1 MNFEHDSQPESQE
14 KGFILVP
21 DPSQA
26 SGQTDSQPERQ
37 QTAFG
42 LETPEPETA
51 KQMTVEFS
59 PSENAG
65 QTDDTQRDAA
75 AQGQR
80 QQDKTSQSNQAQ
92 AAKHPKVKKTGLAVL
107 LGLCGL
113 SVAFGFIGLISTFT
127 EPKVAGILKE
137 FSSFSTSSNKAH
149 IAVLHIEGII
159 QDKNDTYDQ
168 EWLLTTIRDLSYDRS
183 VKAILLDINSPGGG
197 VYQSDEV
204 YLELLD
210 YKETSGNPVFAFLG
224 PLAASG
230 GYYIACAADYIVAN
244 RNTLTGSIGV
254 IAGQSVDLSQLLEKH
269 GVRVN
274 TFTAGRN
281 KDMLGISTPVTPEH
295 REIMQSM
302 ADECYYQFV
311 EIVAE
316 SRGLTMEE
324 TQELADGRIYTAWQ
338 ALDKGLIDVVGRF
351 DDALYYLREELD
363 DFSLDPVHY
372 YPEEEYAFMDYVFKN
387 MQALVS
393 RLIPAASASDRLLLE
408 AKETVIPDIPYPAYY
423 YQP

>member
-1 MNFEHDSQPESQE
+1 MIFEKDSQTEDQE

-21 DPSQA
+21 ESPLADSQA
-26 SGQTDSQPERQ
+26 DDRRTAQEMETAEPDSATQTAEQSQPEAMAQPDYSQQSSTAHDQRQ
-37 QTAFG
+37 HD
-42 LETPEPETA
+42 ETN
-51 KQMTVEFS
+51 QS
-59 PSENAG
+59 NH
-65 QTDDTQRDAA
+65 
-75 AQGQR
+75 AQGP
-80 QQDKTSQSNQAQ
+80 
-92 AAKHPKVKKTGLAVL
+92 KHAKVKKTGLLVL
-107 LGLCGL
+107 LVLCGL
-113 SVAFGFIGLISTFT
+113 SVFAGLKGLLSEHDISRSG
-127 EPKVAGILKE
+127 GILKE
-137 FSSFSTSSNKAH
+137 FTGFSTSSSKAH
-149 IAVLHIEGII
+149 IAVLHIEGTI

-168 EWLLTTIRDLSYDRS
+168 EWLLTTIRDLSYDRN

-210 YKETSGNPVFAFLG
+210 YKETSGNPVFAFFG

-244 RNTLTGSIGV
+244 RNTMTGSIGV
-254 IAGQSVDLSQLLEKH
+254 IAGQSVDLSQFMEKH

-295 REIMQSM
+295 REIMQSL

-324 TQELADGRIYTAWQ
+324 TLELADGRIYTAWQ
-338 ALDKGLIDVVGRF
+338 ALDRGLIDVVGRF
-351 DDALYYLREELD
+351 DDALYYLREKLD
-363 DFSLDPVHY
+363 DFSLEPVHY
-372 YPEEEYAFMDYVFKN
+372 YPEEDYAFMDYVFKN
-387 MQALVS
+387 MQALAS
-393 RLIPAASASDRLLLE
+393 RFVPTANASDHLLLE
-408 AKETVIPDIPYPAYY
+408 AKERMLPDISYPAYY

>member
-1 MNFEHDSQPESQE
+1 MIFEKDSQTEDQE

-21 DPSQA
+21 EPPLADSQA
-26 SGQTDSQPERQ
+26 DDRRTAQKMETAEPDSATQTAEQSQPEAMAQPDYSQQPSTAHDQRQ
-37 QTAFG
+37 HD
-42 LETPEPETA
+42 ETN
-51 KQMTVEFS
+51 QS
-59 PSENAG
+59 NH
-65 QTDDTQRDAA
+65 
-75 AQGQR
+75 AQGP
-80 QQDKTSQSNQAQ
+80 
-92 AAKHPKVKKTGLAVL
+92 KHAKVKKTGLLVL
-107 LGLCGL
+107 LVLCGL
-113 SVAFGFIGLISTFT
+113 SVFAGLKGLLSEHDISRSG
-127 EPKVAGILKE
+127 GILKE
-137 FSSFSTSSNKAH
+137 FTGFSTSSSKAH
-149 IAVLHIEGII
+149 IAVLHIEGTI

-168 EWLLTTIRDLSYDRS
+168 EWLLTTIRDLSYDRN

-210 YKETSGNPVFAFLG
+210 YKETSGNPVFAFFG

-244 RNTLTGSIGV
+244 RNTMTGSIGV
-254 IAGQSVDLSQLLEKH
+254 IAGQSVDLSQFMEKH

-295 REIMQSM
+295 REIMQSL

-311 EIVAE
+311 EIVTE

-324 TQELADGRIYTAWQ
+324 TLELADGRIYTAWQ
-338 ALDKGLIDVVGRF
+338 ALDRGLIDVVGRF
-351 DDALYYLREELD
+351 DDALYYLREKLD
-363 DFSLDPVHY
+363 DFSLEPVHY
-372 YPEEEYAFMDYVFKN
+372 YPEEDYAFMDYVFKN
-387 MQALVS
+387 MQALAS
-393 RLIPAASASDRLLLE
+393 RFVPTANASDHLLLE
-408 AKETVIPDIPYPAYY
+408 AKERMLPDISYPAYY

>member
-1 MNFEHDSQPESQE
+1 MIFEKDSQTADQE

-21 DPSQA
+21 EPPLADSQA
-26 SGQTDSQPERQ
+26 DDR
-37 QTAFG
+37 QTAQ
-42 LETPEPETA
+42 EMETA
-51 KQMTVEFS
+51 EPDSATQTAEQS
-59 PSENAG
+59 QQETIARPDYSQQPSTAH
-65 QTDDTQRDAA
+65 DQRQHDETNQSNH
-75 AQGQR
+75 AQGP
-80 QQDKTSQSNQAQ
+80 
-92 AAKHPKVKKTGLAVL
+92 KHAKVKKTGLLVL
-107 LGLCGL
+107 LVLCGL
-113 SVAFGFIGLISTFT
+113 SVFAGLKGLLSEHDISRSG
-127 EPKVAGILKE
+127 GILKE
-137 FSSFSTSSNKAH
+137 FTGFSTSSSKAH
-149 IAVLHIEGII
+149 IAVLHIEGTI

-168 EWLLTTIRDLSYDRS
+168 EWLLTTIRDLSYDRN

-210 YKETSGNPVFAFLG
+210 YKETSGNPVFAFFG

-244 RNTLTGSIGV
+244 RNTMTGSIGV
-254 IAGQSVDLSQLLEKH
+254 IAGQSVDLSQFMEKH

-295 REIMQSM
+295 REIMQSL

-324 TQELADGRIYTAWQ
+324 TLELADGRIYTAWQ
-338 ALDKGLIDVVGRF
+338 ALDRGLIDVVGRF
-351 DDALYYLREELD
+351 DDALYYLREKLD
-363 DFSLDPVHY
+363 DFNLEPVHY
-372 YPEEEYAFMDYVFKN
+372 YPEEDYAFMDYVFKN
-387 MQALVS
+387 MQALAS
-393 RLIPAASASDRLLLE
+393 RFVPTASATDSLLLE
-408 AKETVIPDIPYPAYY
+408 AKERMLPDISYPAYY

>member
-1 MNFEHDSQPESQE
+1 MLS
-14 KGFILVP
+14 
-21 DPSQA
+21 
-26 SGQTDSQPERQ
+26 
-37 QTAFG
+37 
-42 LETPEPETA
+42 
-51 KQMTVEFS
+51 
-59 PSENAG
+59 
-65 QTDDTQRDAA
+65 
-75 AQGQR
+75 
-80 QQDKTSQSNQAQ
+80 
-92 AAKHPKVKKTGLAVL
+92 L
-107 LGLCGL
+107 LN
-113 SVAFGFIGLISTFT
+113 
-127 EPKVAGILKE
+127 KE
-137 FSSFSTSSNKAH
+137 FSSFSGSSSNKAH
-149 IAVLHIEGII
+149 IAVLHIEGTI

-168 EWLLTTIRDLSYDRS
+168 EWLLTTIRDLSYDRN

-210 YKETSGNPVFAFLG
+210 YKETSGNPVFAFFG

-244 RNTLTGSIGV
+244 RNTMTGSIGV
-254 IAGQSVDLSQLLEKH
+254 IAGQSVDLSQFMEKH

-295 REIMQSM
+295 REIMQSL

-324 TQELADGRIYTAWQ
+324 TLELADGRIYTAWQ
-338 ALDKGLIDVVGRF
+338 ALDRGLIDVVGRF
-351 DDALYYLREELD
+351 DDALYYLREKLD
-363 DFSLDPVHY
+363 DFSLEPVHY
-372 YPEEEYAFMDYVFKN
+372 SPEEDYAFMDYVFKN

-393 RLIPAASASDRLLLE
+393 RFVPTANASDHLLLE
-408 AKETVIPDIPYPAYY
+408 AKERMLPDISYPAYY

>member
-1 MNFEHDSQPESQE
+1 MNFEHDSQTEDQE

-21 DPSQA
+21 ESSLADSQA
-26 SGQTDSQPERQ
+26 DDRRTAQEMETAETDSATQTAEQSQPEAMAQPDYSQ
-37 QTAFG
+37 QTSTAHDQRQHN
-42 LETPEPETA
+42 ETN
-51 KQMTVEFS
+51 QS
-59 PSENAG
+59 NH
-65 QTDDTQRDAA
+65 
-75 AQGQR
+75 AQG
-80 QQDKTSQSNQAQ
+80 T
-92 AAKHPKVKKTGLAVL
+92 KHTKVKKTGLLVL
-107 LGLCGL
+107 LVLCGL
-113 SVAFGFIGLISTFT
+113 SVFAGLKGLLSEHDISRSD
-127 EPKVAGILKE
+127 GILKE
-137 FSSFSTSSNKAH
+137 FSSFSGSSSNKAH
-149 IAVLHIEGII
+149 IAVLHIEGTI
-159 QDKNDTYDQ
+159 QDKSDTYDQ
-168 EWLLTTIRDLSYDRS
+168 EWLLTTIRDLSYDRN
-183 VKAILLDINSPGGG
+183 VQAILLDINSPGGG

-210 YKETSGNPVFAFLG
+210 YKETSGNPVYAFFG

-254 IAGQSVDLSQLLEKH
+254 IAGQSVDLSQFMEKH

-295 REIMQSM
+295 REIMQSL

-324 TQELADGRIYTAWQ
+324 TLELADGRIYTAWQ

-351 DDALYYLREELD
+351 DDALYYLREKLD
-363 DFSLDPVHY
+363 DFSLEPVHY
-372 YPEEEYAFMDYVFKN
+372 YPEEDYAFMDYVFKN
-387 MQALVS
+387 MQALAS
-393 RLIPAASASDRLLLE
+393 RFVPTASATDSLLLE
-408 AKETVIPDIPYPAYY
+408 AKERMLPDISYPAYY

>member
-1 MNFEHDSQPESQE
+1 MNFEHDSQTEDQE

-21 DPSQA
+21 ESPFDYSQA
-26 SGQTDSQPERQ
+26 DDRRTAQEMEPAEPESATQTAEQSQPEAMAQPDYSQ
-37 QTAFG
+37 Q
-42 LETPEPETA
+42 
-51 KQMTVEFS
+51 S
-59 PSENAG
+59 S
-65 QTDDTQRDAA
+65 A
-75 AQGQR
+75 AQGQS
-80 QQDKTSQSNQAQ
+80 QHDKTNQSNHAQ
-92 AAKHPKVKKTGLAVL
+92 GTKHAKVKKTGLAVL
-107 LGLCGL
+107 LALCGL
-113 SVAFGFIGLISTFT
+113 SVAFGFWGLIS
-127 EPKVAGILKE
+127 EPTTSKSGGFFQE
-137 FSSFSTSSNKAH
+137 FPSFSPSSNKAH
-149 IAVLHIEGII
+149 IAVLHIEGVI
-159 QDKNDTYDQ
+159 QDKSDTYDQ
-168 EWLLTTIRDLSYDRS
+168 EWLLTTIRDLSYDRN

-210 YKETSGNPVFAFLG
+210 YKETSGNPVFAFFG

-295 REIMQSM
+295 RKIMQSM

-324 TQELADGRIYTAWQ
+324 TLELADGRIYTAWQ
-338 ALDKGLIDVVGRF
+338 ALDRGLIDVVGRF
-351 DDALYYLREELD
+351 DDALYYLREELE
-363 DFSLDPVHY
+363 DFSLEPVHY
-372 YPEEEYAFMDYVFKN
+372 YPEEDYAFMDYVFKN
-387 MQALVS
+387 MQTLISRFVPMANAL
-393 RLIPAASASDRLLLE
+393 DNLLLE
-408 AKETVIPDIPYPAYY
+408 AKERMLPDISYPAYY

>member
-1 MNFEHDSQPESQE
+1 MNFEHDSQTEDQE

-21 DPSQA
+21 ESSLADSQA
-26 SGQTDSQPERQ
+26 DDRRTAQEMETAEPDSATQTAEQSQPEAMAQPDYSQ
-37 QTAFG
+37 QTS
-42 LETPEPETA
+42 T
-51 KQMTVEFS
+51 
-59 PSENAG
+59 
-65 QTDDTQRDAA
+65 
-75 AQGQR
+75 AQGQS
-80 QQDKTSQSNQAQ
+80 QHDKTNQSNHAQ
-92 AAKHPKVKKTGLAVL
+92 GTKHTKVKKTGLAVL
-107 LGLCGL
+107 LALCGL
-113 SVAFGFIGLISTFT
+113 SVAFGFWGLIS
-127 EPKVAGILKE
+127 EPTTSKTSSILKE
-137 FSSFSTSSNKAH
+137 FSSFSGSSSNKAH
-149 IAVLHIEGII
+149 IAVLHIEGTI

-168 EWLLTTIRDLSYDRS
+168 EWLLTTIRDLSYDRN

-210 YKETSGNPVFAFLG
+210 YKETSGNPVYAFFG

-254 IAGQSVDLSQLLEKH
+254 IAGQSVDLSQFMEKH

-274 TFTAGRN
+274 TFIAGRN

-295 REIMQSM
+295 REIMQSL

-324 TQELADGRIYTAWQ
+324 TLELADGRIYTAWQ
-338 ALDKGLIDVVGRF
+338 ALDRGLIDVVGRF
-351 DDALYYLREELD
+351 DDALYYLREKLD
-363 DFSLDPVHY
+363 DFSLEPVHY
-372 YPEEEYAFMDYVFKN
+372 YPEEDYAFMDYVFKN

-393 RLIPAASASDRLLLE
+393 RFVPTANASDHLLLE
-408 AKETVIPDIPYPAYY
+408 AKERMLPDISYPAYY

>member
-1 MNFEHDSQPESQE
+1 MIFEKDSQTEDQE

-21 DPSQA
+21 EPPLADSQA
-26 SGQTDSQPERQ
+26 DDRQTAQEMEPAEPESATQTAEQSQPEAMAQHNHNQQGSAAHDQRQ
-37 QTAFG
+37 HN
-42 LETPEPETA
+42 ETN
-51 KQMTVEFS
+51 QS
-59 PSENAG
+59 NH
-65 QTDDTQRDAA
+65 
-75 AQGQR
+75 AQGP
-80 QQDKTSQSNQAQ
+80 
-92 AAKHPKVKKTGLAVL
+92 KHAKVKKTGLLVL
-107 LGLCGL
+107 LVLCGL
-113 SVAFGFIGLISTFT
+113 SVFAGLKGLLSEHDISRSD
-127 EPKVAGILKE
+127 GILKE
-137 FSSFSTSSNKAH
+137 FTGFSTSSSKAH
-149 IAVLHIEGII
+149 IAVLHIEGTI

-168 EWLLTTIRDLSYDRS
+168 EWLLTTIRDLSYDRN
-183 VKAILLDINSPGGG
+183 VQAILLDINSPGGG

-210 YKETSGNPVFAFLG
+210 YKETSGNPVYAFFG

-254 IAGQSVDLSQLLEKH
+254 IAGQSVDLSQFMEKH

-295 REIMQSM
+295 REIMQSL

-324 TQELADGRIYTAWQ
+324 TLELADGRIYTAWQ
-338 ALDKGLIDVVGRF
+338 ALDRGLIDVVGRF
-351 DDALYYLREELD
+351 DDALYYLREKLD
-363 DFSLDPVHY
+363 DFSLEPVHY
-372 YPEEEYAFMDYVFKN
+372 YPEEDYAFMDYVFKN
-387 MQALVS
+387 MQTLAS
-393 RLIPAASASDRLLLE
+393 RFVPTANATDSLLLE
-408 AKETVIPDIPYPAYY
+408 AKERMLPDISYPAYY

>member
-1 MNFEHDSQPESQE
+1 MIFEKDSQTEDQE

-21 DPSQA
+21 EPPLADSQA
-26 SGQTDSQPERQ
+26 DDR
-37 QTAFG
+37 QTAQ
-42 LETPEPETA
+42 EMEPAEPESATQTA
-51 KQMTVEFS
+51 EQPQQETIARPDYS
-59 PSENAG
+59 QQPSTAH
-65 QTDDTQRDAA
+65 DQRQHDETNQSNH
-75 AQGQR
+75 AQGP
-80 QQDKTSQSNQAQ
+80 
-92 AAKHPKVKKTGLAVL
+92 KHAKVKKTGLLVL
-107 LGLCGL
+107 LVLCGL
-113 SVAFGFIGLISTFT
+113 SVFAGLKGLLSEHDISRSG
-127 EPKVAGILKE
+127 GILKE
-137 FSSFSTSSNKAH
+137 FTGFSTSSSKAH
-149 IAVLHIEGII
+149 IAVLHIEGTI

-168 EWLLTTIRDLSYDRS
+168 EWLLTTIRDLSYDRN

-210 YKETSGNPVFAFLG
+210 YKETSGNPVFAFFG

-244 RNTLTGSIGV
+244 RNTMTGSIGV
-254 IAGQSVDLSQLLEKH
+254 IAGQSVDLSQFMEKH

-295 REIMQSM
+295 REIMQSL

-324 TQELADGRIYTAWQ
+324 TLELADGRIYTAWQ
-338 ALDKGLIDVVGRF
+338 ALDRGLIDVVGRF
-351 DDALYYLREELD
+351 DDALYYLREKLD
-363 DFSLDPVHY
+363 DFSLEPVHY
-372 YPEEEYAFMDYVFKN
+372 YPEEDYAFMDYVFKN
-387 MQALVS
+387 MQALAS
-393 RLIPAASASDRLLLE
+393 RFVPPANASDHLLLE
-408 AKETVIPDIPYPAYY
+408 AKGRMLPDISYPAYY

>member
-1 MNFEHDSQPESQE
+1 MNFEHDSQTEDQE

-21 DPSQA
+21 ESSLADSQA
-26 SGQTDSQPERQ
+26 DDRRTAQEMETAEPESATQTAEQPQQETIAQPDYSQ
-37 QTAFG
+37 QTS
-42 LETPEPETA
+42 T
-51 KQMTVEFS
+51 
-59 PSENAG
+59 
-65 QTDDTQRDAA
+65 
-75 AQGQR
+75 AQGQS
-80 QQDKTSQSNQAQ
+80 QHDKTNQSNHAQ
-92 AAKHPKVKKTGLAVL
+92 GPKHAKVKKTGLLVL
-107 LGLCGL
+107 LVLCGL
-113 SVAFGFIGLISTFT
+113 SVFAGLKGLLSEHDISRSD
-127 EPKVAGILKE
+127 GILKE
-137 FSSFSTSSNKAH
+137 FTGFSTSSSKAH
-149 IAVLHIEGII
+149 IAVLHIEGTI

-168 EWLLTTIRDLSYDRS
+168 EWLLTTIRDLSYDRN

-210 YKETSGNPVFAFLG
+210 YKETSGNPVYAFFG

-254 IAGQSVDLSQLLEKH
+254 IAGQSVDLSQFMEKH

-295 REIMQSM
+295 REIMQSL

-324 TQELADGRIYTAWQ
+324 TLELADGRIYTAWQ
-338 ALDKGLIDVVGRF
+338 ALDRGLIDVVGRF
-351 DDALYYLREELD
+351 DDALYYLREKLD
-363 DFSLDPVHY
+363 DFSLEPVHY
-372 YPEEEYAFMDYVFKN
+372 YPEEDYAFMDYVFKN
-387 MQALVS
+387 MQALAS
-393 RLIPAASASDRLLLE
+393 RFVPTASATDSLLLE
-408 AKETVIPDIPYPAYY
+408 AKERMLPDISYPAYY

>member
-1 MNFEHDSQPESQE
+1 MIFEKDSQTEDQE

-21 DPSQA
+21 EPPLADSQA
-26 SGQTDSQPERQ
+26 DDR
-37 QTAFG
+37 QTAQ
-42 LETPEPETA
+42 EMEPAEPESATQTA
-51 KQMTVEFS
+51 EQPQQETIARS
-59 PSENAG
+59 DYSQQPSAAHN
-65 QTDDTQRDAA
+65 QRQHNKTNQSNH
-75 AQGQR
+75 AQGP
-80 QQDKTSQSNQAQ
+80 
-92 AAKHPKVKKTGLAVL
+92 KHAKVKKTGLLVL
-107 LGLCGL
+107 LVLCGL
-113 SVAFGFIGLISTFT
+113 SVFAGLKGLLSEHDISRSD
-127 EPKVAGILKE
+127 GILKE
-137 FSSFSTSSNKAH
+137 FTGFSTPSSKAH
-149 IAVLHIEGII
+149 IAVLHIEGTI

-168 EWLLTTIRDLSYDRS
+168 EWLLTTIRDLSYDRN

-210 YKETSGNPVFAFLG
+210 YKETSGNPVFAFFG

-254 IAGQSVDLSQLLEKH
+254 IAGQSVDLSQFMEKH

-295 REIMQSM
+295 REIMQSL

-324 TQELADGRIYTAWQ
+324 TLELADGRIYTAWQ
-338 ALDKGLIDVVGRF
+338 ALDRGLIDVVGRF
-351 DDALYYLREELD
+351 DDALYYLREKLD
-363 DFSLDPVHY
+363 DFSLEPVHY
-372 YPEEEYAFMDYVFKN
+372 YPEEDYAFMDYVFKN
-387 MQALVS
+387 MQALAS
-393 RLIPAASASDRLLLE
+393 RFVPTANASDHLLLE
-408 AKETVIPDIPYPAYY
+408 AKERMLPDISYPAYY

>member
-1 MNFEHDSQPESQE
+1 MIFEKDSQTEDQE

-21 DPSQA
+21 ESSLADSQA
-26 SGQTDSQPERQ
+26 DDRRTAQEMETAEPESATQTAEQSQPEAMAQPDYNQQGSAAHDQRQ
-37 QTAFG
+37 HN
-42 LETPEPETA
+42 ETN
-51 KQMTVEFS
+51 QS
-59 PSENAG
+59 NH
-65 QTDDTQRDAA
+65 
-75 AQGQR
+75 AQG
-80 QQDKTSQSNQAQ
+80 T
-92 AAKHPKVKKTGLAVL
+92 KHTKVKKTGLLVL
-107 LGLCGL
+107 LVLCGL
-113 SVAFGFIGLISTFT
+113 SVFAGLKGLLSEHDISRSD
-127 EPKVAGILKE
+127 GILKE
-137 FSSFSTSSNKAH
+137 FSSFSGSSSNKAH
-149 IAVLHIEGII
+149 IAVLHIEGTI
-159 QDKNDTYDQ
+159 QDKSDTYDQ
-168 EWLLTTIRDLSYDRS
+168 EWLLTTIRDLSYDRN
-183 VKAILLDINSPGGG
+183 VQAILLDINSPGGG

-210 YKETSGNPVFAFLG
+210 YKETSGNPVYAFFG

-254 IAGQSVDLSQLLEKH
+254 IAGQSVDLSQFMEKH

-295 REIMQSM
+295 REIMQSL

-324 TQELADGRIYTAWQ
+324 TLELADGRIYTAWQ
-338 ALDKGLIDVVGRF
+338 ALDRGLIDVVGRF
-351 DDALYYLREELD
+351 DDALYYLREKLD
-363 DFSLDPVHY
+363 DFSLEPVHY
-372 YPEEEYAFMDYVFKN
+372 YPEEDYAFMDYVFKN
-387 MQALVS
+387 IQALAS
-393 RLIPAASASDRLLLE
+393 RFVPTASATDHLLLE
-408 AKETVIPDIPYPAYY
+408 AKERMLPDISYPAYY

>member
-1 MNFEHDSQPESQE
+1 MIFEKDSQTVDQE

-21 DPSQA
+21 EPPLADSQA
-26 SGQTDSQPERQ
+26 DDRQTAQEMEPAEPESDTQTAEQSQPEAMAQPDYSQQPSAAHDQRQ
-37 QTAFG
+37 HN
-42 LETPEPETA
+42 ETN
-51 KQMTVEFS
+51 QS
-59 PSENAG
+59 NH
-65 QTDDTQRDAA
+65 
-75 AQGQR
+75 AQGP
-80 QQDKTSQSNQAQ
+80 
-92 AAKHPKVKKTGLAVL
+92 KHAKVKKTGLLVL
-107 LGLCGL
+107 LVLCGL
-113 SVAFGFIGLISTFT
+113 SVFAGLKGLLSEHDISRSD
-127 EPKVAGILKE
+127 GILKE
-137 FSSFSTSSNKAH
+137 FTGFSTPSSKAH
-149 IAVLHIEGII
+149 IAVLHIEGTI

-168 EWLLTTIRDLSYDRS
+168 EWLLTTIRDLSYDRN
-183 VKAILLDINSPGGG
+183 VQAILLDINSPGGG

-210 YKETSGNPVFAFLG
+210 YKETSGNPVYAFFG

-254 IAGQSVDLSQLLEKH
+254 IAGQSVDLSQFMEKH

-295 REIMQSM
+295 REIMQSL

-324 TQELADGRIYTAWQ
+324 TLELADGRIYTAWQ
-338 ALDKGLIDVVGRF
+338 ALDRGLIDVVGRF
-351 DDALYYLREELD
+351 DDALYYLREKLD
-363 DFSLDPVHY
+363 DFSLEPVHY
-372 YPEEEYAFMDYVFKN
+372 SPEEDYAFMDYVFKN
-387 MQALVS
+387 MQALAS
-393 RLIPAASASDRLLLE
+393 RFVPTASATDSLLLE
-408 AKETVIPDIPYPAYY
+408 AKERMLPDISYPAYY

>member
-1 MNFEHDSQPESQE
+1 MIFEKDSQTEDQE

-21 DPSQA
+21 EPPLADSQA
-26 SGQTDSQPERQ
+26 DDR
-37 QTAFG
+37 QTAQ
-42 LETPEPETA
+42 EMEPAEPE
-51 KQMTVEFS
+51 S
-59 PSENAG
+59 
-65 QTDDTQRDAA
+65 A
-75 AQGQR
+75 AQTAEQPQQETIARSDYSQQPSAAHNQR
-80 QQDKTSQSNQAQ
+80 QHNETNQSNHAQ
-92 AAKHPKVKKTGLAVL
+92 GPKHAKVKKTGLLVL
-107 LGLCGL
+107 LVLCGL
-113 SVAFGFIGLISTFT
+113 SVFAGLKGLLSEHDISRSD
-127 EPKVAGILKE
+127 GILKE
-137 FSSFSTSSNKAH
+137 FTGFSTPSSKAH
-149 IAVLHIEGII
+149 IAVLHIEGTI

-168 EWLLTTIRDLSYDRS
+168 EWLLTTIRDLSYDRN
-183 VKAILLDINSPGGG
+183 VQAILLDINSPGGG

-210 YKETSGNPVFAFLG
+210 YKETSGNPVYAFFG

-244 RNTLTGSIGV
+244 RNTMTGSIGV
-254 IAGQSVDLSQLLEKH
+254 IAGQSVDLSQFMEKH

-295 REIMQSM
+295 REIMQSL

-324 TQELADGRIYTAWQ
+324 TLELADGRIYTAWQ
-338 ALDKGLIDVVGRF
+338 ALDRGLIDVVGRF
-351 DDALYYLREELD
+351 DDALYYLREKLD
-363 DFSLDPVHY
+363 DFSLEPVHY
-372 YPEEEYAFMDYVFKN
+372 YPEEDYAFMDYVFKN
-387 MQALVS
+387 MQALAS
-393 RLIPAASASDRLLLE
+393 RFVPTANATDSLLLE
-408 AKETVIPDIPYPAYY
+408 AKERMLPDISYPAYY

>member
-1 MNFEHDSQPESQE
+1 MDFEKNPQTESQE
-14 KGFILVP
+14 KDFILVP
-21 DPSQA
+21 EPSQA
-26 SGQTDSQPERQ
+26 DGQPDSQPKQ
-37 QTAFG
+37 QATFE
-42 LETPEPETA
+42 LETPEPA
-51 KQMTVEFS
+51 KQMTAEF
-59 PSENAG
+59 PQAENAG
-65 QTDDTQRDAA
+65 QPHNTQQDTA
-75 AQGQR
+75 AQDQN
-80 QQDKTSQSNQAQ
+80 QQDNTNQAKQ
-92 AAKHPKVKKTGLAVL
+92 APKPPRVRKTGLMVL

-113 SVAFGFIGLISTFT
+113 SVAFGLIGLTSQFT
-127 EPKVAGILKE
+127 APRDGGFLKE
-137 FSSFSTSSNKAH
+137 FSSFSGNSSNREH
-149 IAVLHIEGII
+149 IAVLHIEGTI

-168 EWLLTTIRDLSYDRS
+168 EWLLTTIRDLSYNRN
-183 VKAILLDINSPGGG
+183 VRAILLDINSPGGG

-210 YKETSGNPVFAFLG
+210 YKETSGNPVFAFFG

-244 RNTLTGSIGV
+244 RNTMTGSIGV

-281 KDMLGISTPVTPEH
+281 KDMLGINTPVTPEH
-295 REIMQSM
+295 QEIMQSM

-316 SRGLTMEE
+316 SRSLTMEE
-324 TQELADGRIYTAWQ
+324 TLELADGRIYTAWQ
-338 ALDKGLIDVVGRF
+338 ALDRGLIDVVGRF
-351 DDALYYLREELD
+351 DDALYYLREELE
-363 DFSLDPVHY
+363 DFSLEPVHY

-387 MQALVS
+387 MS
-393 RLIPAASASDRLLLE
+393 SIFSSLIPAASASDSLLME
-408 AKETVIPDIPYPAYY
+408 AKETVIPDISYPAYY

>member
-1 MNFEHDSQPESQE
+1 MIFEKDSQTEDQE

-21 DPSQA
+21 EPPLADSQA
-26 SGQTDSQPERQ
+26 DDR
-37 QTAFG
+37 QTAQ
-42 LETPEPETA
+42 EMEPAEPESATQTA
-51 KQMTVEFS
+51 EQPQQETIARS
-59 PSENAG
+59 DYSQQHSAAH
-65 QTDDTQRDAA
+65 DQRQHNETNQSNH
-75 AQGQR
+75 AQGP
-80 QQDKTSQSNQAQ
+80 
-92 AAKHPKVKKTGLAVL
+92 KHAKVKKTGLLVL
-107 LGLCGL
+107 LVLCGL
-113 SVAFGFIGLISTFT
+113 SVFAGLKGLLSEHDISRSD
-127 EPKVAGILKE
+127 GILKE
-137 FSSFSTSSNKAH
+137 FTGFSTSSSKAH
-149 IAVLHIEGII
+149 IAVLHIEGTI

-168 EWLLTTIRDLSYDRS
+168 EWLLTTIRDLSYDRN
-183 VKAILLDINSPGGG
+183 VQAILLDINSPGGG

-210 YKETSGNPVFAFLG
+210 YKETSGNPVYAFFG

-254 IAGQSVDLSQLLEKH
+254 IAGQSVDLSQFMEKH

-295 REIMQSM
+295 REIMQSL

-324 TQELADGRIYTAWQ
+324 TLELADGRIYTAWQ
-338 ALDKGLIDVVGRF
+338 ALDRGLIDVVGRF
-351 DDALYYLREELD
+351 DDALYYLREKLD
-363 DFSLDPVHY
+363 DFSLEPVHY
-372 YPEEEYAFMDYVFKN
+372 YPEEDYAFMDYVFKN
-387 MQALVS
+387 MQTLAS
-393 RLIPAASASDRLLLE
+393 RFVPTASATDSLLLE
-408 AKETVIPDIPYPAYY
+408 AKERMLPDISYPAYY

>member
-1 MNFEHDSQPESQE
+1 MIFEKDSQTVDQE

-21 DPSQA
+21 EPPLADSQA
-26 SGQTDSQPERQ
+26 DDR
-37 QTAFG
+37 QTAQ
-42 LETPEPETA
+42 EMEPAEPESATQTA
-51 KQMTVEFS
+51 EQPQQETIARPDYCQQ
-59 PSENAG
+59 PSAAH
-65 QTDDTQRDAA
+65 DQRQHDETNQSNH
-75 AQGQR
+75 AQGP
-80 QQDKTSQSNQAQ
+80 
-92 AAKHPKVKKTGLAVL
+92 KHAKVKKTGLLVL
-107 LGLCGL
+107 LVLCGL
-113 SVAFGFIGLISTFT
+113 SVFAGLKGLLSEHDISRSD
-127 EPKVAGILKE
+127 GILKE
-137 FSSFSTSSNKAH
+137 FTGFSTSSNKAH
-149 IAVLHIEGII
+149 IAVLHIEGTI

-168 EWLLTTIRDLSYDRS
+168 EWLLTTIRDLSYDRN
-183 VKAILLDINSPGGG
+183 VEAILLDINSPGGG

-210 YKETSGNPVFAFLG
+210 YKETSGNPVFAFFG

-244 RNTLTGSIGV
+244 RNTMTGSIGV
-254 IAGQSVDLSQLLEKH
+254 IAGQSVDLSQFMEKH

-295 REIMQSM
+295 REIMQSL

-324 TQELADGRIYTAWQ
+324 TLELADGRIYTAWQ
-338 ALDKGLIDVVGRF
+338 ALDRGLIDVVGRF
-351 DDALYYLREELD
+351 DDALYYLREKLD
-363 DFSLDPVHY
+363 DFSLEPVHY
-372 YPEEEYAFMDYVFKN
+372 SPEEDYAFMDYVFKN
-387 MQALVS
+387 MQALAS
-393 RLIPAASASDRLLLE
+393 RFVPTASATDSLLLE
-408 AKETVIPDIPYPAYY
+408 AKERMLPDISYPAYY

>member
-1 MNFEHDSQPESQE
+1 MIFEKDSQTVDQE

-21 DPSQA
+21 EPPLADSQA
-26 SGQTDSQPERQ
+26 DDR
-37 QTAFG
+37 QTAQ
-42 LETPEPETA
+42 EMEPAEPESATQTA
-51 KQMTVEFS
+51 EQPQQETMAQHNHNQQGS
-59 PSENAG
+59 AAH
-65 QTDDTQRDAA
+65 DQRQHNETNQSNH
-75 AQGQR
+75 AQGP
-80 QQDKTSQSNQAQ
+80 
-92 AAKHPKVKKTGLAVL
+92 KHAKVKKTGLLVL
-107 LGLCGL
+107 LVLCGL
-113 SVAFGFIGLISTFT
+113 SVFAGLKGLLSEHDISRSD
-127 EPKVAGILKE
+127 GILKE
-137 FSSFSTSSNKAH
+137 FTGFSTPSSKAH
-149 IAVLHIEGII
+149 IAVLHIEGTI

-168 EWLLTTIRDLSYDRS
+168 EWLLTTIRDLSYDRN
-183 VKAILLDINSPGGG
+183 VQAILLDINSPGGG

-210 YKETSGNPVFAFLG
+210 YKETSGNPVYAFFG

-254 IAGQSVDLSQLLEKH
+254 IAGQSVDLSQFMEKH

-295 REIMQSM
+295 REIMQSL

-324 TQELADGRIYTAWQ
+324 TLELADGRIYTAWQ
-338 ALDKGLIDVVGRF
+338 ALDRGLIDVVGRF
-351 DDALYYLREELD
+351 DDALYYLREKLD
-363 DFSLDPVHY
+363 DFSLEPVHY
-372 YPEEEYAFMDYVFKN
+372 YPEEDYAFMDYVFKN
-387 MQALVS
+387 MQALAS
-393 RLIPAASASDRLLLE
+393 RFVPTANATDSLLLE
-408 AKETVIPDIPYPAYY
+408 AKERMLPDISYPAYY